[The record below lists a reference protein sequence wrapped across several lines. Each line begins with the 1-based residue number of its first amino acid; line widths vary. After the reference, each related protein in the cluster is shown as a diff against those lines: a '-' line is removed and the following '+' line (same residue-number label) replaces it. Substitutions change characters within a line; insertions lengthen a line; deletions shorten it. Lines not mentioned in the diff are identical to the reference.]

1 MLYCNECYALS
12 STTFSTKKNP
22 KILRESLLG
31 PTRTE
36 VELITSEYEET
47 RETRLDKGVR
57 NMALIDLK
65 LSSVYRR

>member
-12 STTFSTKKNP
+12 STFSTKKKP